1 MHMCMHMHMC
11 MCMCM
16 CAQVAPWAGQASI
29 TTGLPFTEGEG
40 YSKGDTPGMGKALE
54 LGSTQVRLAQGWV
67 PFVFTTRIPSEG
79 TEALATLQSALNQTV
94 AAVAASG
101 CWMGAGAC
109 VVAES
114 LGRQLPSWAQEH
126 RERFEEDAVEALSQ
140 DLTPTLRAATAAS
153 REDALRERL
162 AKALRRT
169 VARKGVRPPSEL
181 CVFSRV
187 LACVHA
193 HRTVALCPVGPHLS
207 WWCACPMPQDGRWS
221 CGWRARVVGGA
232 PAWRG
237 KRGRTPC
244 GAQARY

>member
-1 MHMCMHMHMC
+1 
-11 MCMCM
+11 
-16 CAQVAPWAGQASI
+16 
-29 TTGLPFTEGEG
+29 
-40 YSKGDTPGMGKALE
+40 MGKALE
-54 LGSTQVRLAQGWV
+54 LGSTQVRLAQGCV

-79 TEALATLQSALNQTV
+79 TEALATLQPALNQTV
-94 AAVAASG
+94 ADVAASG

-109 VVAES
+109 VVAKC

-140 DLTPTLRAATAAS
+140 DRTLTLRAATVAS

-193 HRTVALCPVGPHLS
+193 PSNRRAVPGGPPFELVVCLPHAAGRSVVMWVACS
-207 WWCACPMPQDGRWS
+207 RRRWCASM
-221 CGWRARVVGGA
+221 ARQT
-232 PAWRG
+232 
-237 KRGRTPC
+237 RTHTVRRSS
-244 GAQARY
+244 ARLAR